1 MTRERGDGVDETT
14 DSATVLHEA
23 DGGAAVEPAFRNLY
37 EAFLAT
43 ESRIPDDT
51 AIVDDTLDLT
61 WTWSQLGER
70 VRATAGGF
78 RSLGLGPSGTVAFL
92 MRNRADFIPSDLAA
106 VSIGALPFS
115 IYTTSSDE
123 QIEYLLSDSKASVAV
138 VEAVHAE
145 RFMNL
150 RDRLPDLEHVVTI
163 EGGGGTMTI
172 EELLAIDPDFDPAPL
187 SADVD
192 LESPLTLIYTS
203 GTTGPPKGVTLTH
216 GNLLRM
222 LTGVT
227 EKVIRMPDRGARVIS
242 WLPAAHI
249 AERGAN
255 YYTPVMNG
263 LEVHICPD
271 PKRVVEYLAKVKPTW
286 FFAVPRI
293 WEKLKAGLEA
303 NLAGLPDEQREPAEA
318 GLRAGIEKVRL
329 EQAGQEVPTEIL
341 EAVDR
346 ADEAL
351 FSNLRAAL
359 GLDEF
364 VAVSVSAAPIPVEVL
379 EFFHAIGVPIGELWG
394 MSETCGVITINPPDR
409 IRIGTVGPP
418 APGVEVKVADDGE
431 LLCRSPYVMT
441 EYRNMPDKT
450 AEAIVDGWLHT
461 GDIGSIDADGYV
473 TILDRKKEL
482 IINAAGKNMSPA
494 NIEAHV
500 KAASP
505 LVNQC
510 VAIGDGRPYNSALI
524 VLDPDFA
531 PVWAAQNGL
540 EGKSLEELAREQAVI
555 EAISSGIS
563 EANGKLSRVEQIK
576 RFLIIPGEW
585 APGGDELTPTMKLK
599 RKPIDKKYGEEIEA
613 IYSGE
618 AGTDV
623 GG

>member
-1 MTRERGDGVDETT
+1 MLDE
-14 DSATVLHEA
+14 AN
-23 DGGAAVEPAFRNLY
+23 GGPAIEPDFSNLY
-37 EAFLAT
+37 EAFVAT
-43 ESRIPDDT
+43 VDRIPDDT
-51 AIVDDTLDLT
+51 AIVDDSLDVTLT
-61 WTWSQLGER
+61 WSELGDR
-70 VRATAGGF
+70 VRATAGGY
-78 RSLGLGPSGTVAFL
+78 RSLGLGPSKTIAFL

-115 IYTTSSDE
+115 IYSTSSDE

-138 VEAVHAE
+138 VESEHAP
-145 RFMNL
+145 RFMEL
-150 RDRLPDLEHVVTI
+150 RDKLPDLEHVVTLDG
-163 EGGGGTMTI
+163 EGGTMTI
-172 EELLAIDPDFDPAPL
+172 EDLLAVDPDFDPGPF
-187 SADVD
+187 SAEVD

-227 EKVIRMPDRGARVIS
+227 DQIIRMPDRGAKVIS

-255 YYTPVMNG
+255 YYTPVMQG

-303 NLAGLPDEQREPAEA
+303 NLAGLPEEQRVPAQAGLEA
-318 GLRAGIEKVRL
+318 GLQKIRL
-329 EQAGQEVPTEIL
+329 EQAGEPVPAEIE
-341 EAVDR
+341 EAVAR

-351 FSNLRAAL
+351 FSKLRAAL

-379 EFFHAIGVPIGELWG
+379 EFFHAIGIPIGELWG

-409 IRIGTVGPP
+409 IKIGTVGPP
-418 APGVEVKVADDGE
+418 APGVEVKVAEDGE

-450 AEAIVDGWLHT
+450 SEAIIDGWLHT
-461 GDIGSIDADGYV
+461 GDIGSIDEEGYV

-510 VAIGDGRPYNSALI
+510 VAIGNGRPYNSALI

-531 PVWAAQNGL
+531 PVWASQNGL
-540 EGKSLEELAREQAVI
+540 EGMTLEDLATQEAVI
-555 EAISSGIS
+555 DALGASISV
-563 EANGKLSRVEQIK
+563 ANEKLSRVEQIK
-576 RFLIIPGEW
+576 RFLVIPGEW

-599 RKPIDKKYGEEIEA
+599 RKPIDSKYEDRIEA
-613 IYSGE
+613 LYSGE
-618 AGTDV
+618 VGTDV

>member
-1 MTRERGDGVDETT
+1 MLDE
-14 DSATVLHEA
+14 AN
-23 DGGAAVEPAFRNLY
+23 GGPAIEPEFSNLY
-37 EAFLAT
+37 EAFVAT
-43 ESRIPDDT
+43 VDRIPDDT
-51 AIVDDTLDLT
+51 AIVDDSLDVTLT
-61 WTWSQLGER
+61 WSELGDR
-70 VRATAGGF
+70 VRATAGGY
-78 RSLGLGPSGTVAFL
+78 RSLGLGPSKTIAFL

-115 IYTTSSDE
+115 IYSTSSDE

-138 VEAVHAE
+138 VESEHAP
-145 RFMNL
+145 RFMEL
-150 RDRLPDLEHVVTI
+150 RDSLPDLEHVVTLDG
-163 EGGGGTMTI
+163 EGGTMTI
-172 EELLAIDPDFDPAPL
+172 EDLLAVDPDFDPAPF
-187 SADVD
+187 SAEVD

-227 EKVIRMPDRGARVIS
+227 DQIIRMPDRGAKVIS

-255 YYTPVMNG
+255 YYTPVMQG

-303 NLAGLPDEQREPAEA
+303 NLAGLPEEQRVPAQAGLEA
-318 GLRAGIEKVRL
+318 GLQKIRL
-329 EQAGQEVPTEIL
+329 EQAGEPVPAEIE
-341 EAVDR
+341 EAVAR

-351 FSNLRAAL
+351 FSKLRAAL

-379 EFFHAIGVPIGELWG
+379 EFFHAIGIPIGELWG

-409 IRIGTVGPP
+409 IKIGTVGPP
-418 APGVEVKVADDGE
+418 APGVEVKVAEDGE

-450 AEAIVDGWLHT
+450 SEAIIDGWLHT
-461 GDIGSIDADGYV
+461 GDIGSIDEEGYV

-510 VAIGDGRPYNSALI
+510 VAIGNGRPYNSALI

-531 PVWAAQNGL
+531 PVWASQNGL
-540 EGKSLEELAREQAVI
+540 EGMTLEDLATQEAVI
-555 EAISSGIS
+555 DALGASISV
-563 EANGKLSRVEQIK
+563 ANEKLSRVEQIK
-576 RFLIIPGEW
+576 RFLVIPGEW

-599 RKPIDKKYGEEIEA
+599 RKPIDSKYEDRIEA
-613 IYSGE
+613 LYSGE
-618 AGTDV
+618 VGTDV

>member
-1 MTRERGDGVDETT
+1 VKGDEVDETT
-14 DSATVLHEA
+14 EGGTMLDEA
-23 DGGAAVEPAFRNLY
+23 NGGPAIEPDFSNLY
-37 EAFLAT
+37 EAFVAT
-43 ESRIPDDT
+43 VDRIPDDT
-51 AIVDDTLDLT
+51 AIVDDSLDVTLT
-61 WTWSQLGER
+61 WSELGDR
-70 VRATAGGF
+70 VRATAGGY
-78 RSLGLGPSGTVAFL
+78 RSLGLGPSKTIAFL

-115 IYTTSSDE
+115 IYSTSSDE

-138 VEAVHAE
+138 VESEHAP
-145 RFMNL
+145 RFMEL
-150 RDRLPDLEHVVTI
+150 RDSLPDLEHVVTLDG
-163 EGGGGTMTI
+163 EGGTMTI
-172 EELLAIDPDFDPAPL
+172 EDLLAVDPDFDPGPF
-187 SADVD
+187 SAEVD

-227 EKVIRMPDRGARVIS
+227 DQIIRMPDRGAKVIS

-255 YYTPVMNG
+255 YYTPVMQG

-303 NLAGLPDEQREPAEA
+303 NLAGLPEEQRVPAQAGLEA
-318 GLRAGIEKVRL
+318 GLQKIRL
-329 EQAGQEVPTEIL
+329 EQAGEPVPAEIE
-341 EAVDR
+341 EAVAR

-351 FSNLRAAL
+351 FSKLRAAL

-379 EFFHAIGVPIGELWG
+379 EFFHAIGIPIGELWG

-409 IRIGTVGPP
+409 IKIGTVGPP
-418 APGVEVKVADDGE
+418 APGVEVKVAEDGE

-450 AEAIVDGWLHT
+450 SEAIIDGWLHT
-461 GDIGSIDADGYV
+461 GDIGSIDEEGYV

-510 VAIGDGRPYNSALI
+510 VAIGNGRPYNSALI

-531 PVWAAQNGL
+531 PVWASQNGL
-540 EGKSLEELAREQAVI
+540 EGMTLEDLATQEAVI
-555 EAISSGIS
+555 DALGASISV
-563 EANGKLSRVEQIK
+563 ANEKLSRVEQIK
-576 RFLIIPGEW
+576 RFLVIPGEW

-599 RKPIDKKYGEEIEA
+599 RKPIDSKYEDRIEA
-613 IYSGE
+613 LYSGE
-618 AGTDV
+618 VGTDV

>member
-1 MTRERGDGVDETT
+1 MT

-540 EGKSLEELAREQAVI
+540 EGKSLEELASEQAVI

>member
-1 MTRERGDGVDETT
+1 VKGDEVDETT
-14 DSATVLHEA
+14 EGGTMLDEA
-23 DGGAAVEPAFRNLY
+23 NGGPAIEPDFSNLY
-37 EAFLAT
+37 EAFVAT
-43 ESRIPDDT
+43 VDRIPDDT
-51 AIVDDTLDLT
+51 AIVDDSLDVTLT
-61 WTWSQLGER
+61 WSELGDR
-70 VRATAGGF
+70 VRATAGGY
-78 RSLGLGPSGTVAFL
+78 RSLGLGPSKTIAFL

-115 IYTTSSDE
+115 IYSTSSDE

-138 VEAVHAE
+138 VESEHAP
-145 RFMNL
+145 RFMEL
-150 RDRLPDLEHVVTI
+150 RDKLPDLEHVVTLDG
-163 EGGGGTMTI
+163 EGGTMTI
-172 EELLAIDPDFDPAPL
+172 EDLMAVDPDFDPGPF
-187 SADVD
+187 SAEVD

-227 EKVIRMPDRGARVIS
+227 DQIIRMPDRGAKVIS

-255 YYTPVMNG
+255 YYTPVMQG

-303 NLAGLPDEQREPAEA
+303 NLAGLPEEQRVPAQAGLEA
-318 GLRAGIEKVRL
+318 GLQKIRL
-329 EQAGQEVPTEIL
+329 EQAGEPVPAEIE
-341 EAVDR
+341 EAVAR

-351 FSNLRAAL
+351 FSKLRAAL

-379 EFFHAIGVPIGELWG
+379 EFFHAIGIPIGELWG

-409 IRIGTVGPP
+409 IKIGTVGPP
-418 APGVEVKVADDGE
+418 APGVEVKVAEDGE

-450 AEAIVDGWLHT
+450 SEAIIDGWLHT
-461 GDIGSIDADGYV
+461 GDIGSIDEEGYV

-510 VAIGDGRPYNSALI
+510 VAIGNGRPYNSALI

-531 PVWAAQNGL
+531 PVWASQNGL
-540 EGKSLEELAREQAVI
+540 EGMTLEDLATQEAVI
-555 EAISSGIS
+555 DALGASISV
-563 EANGKLSRVEQIK
+563 ANEKLSRVEQIK
-576 RFLIIPGEW
+576 RFLVIPGEW

-599 RKPIDKKYGEEIEA
+599 RKPIDSKYEDRIEA
-613 IYSGE
+613 LYSGE
-618 AGTDV
+618 VGTDV

>member
-1 MTRERGDGVDETT
+1 MLDE
-14 DSATVLHEA
+14 AN
-23 DGGAAVEPAFRNLY
+23 GGPAIEPDFSNLY
-37 EAFLAT
+37 EAFVAT
-43 ESRIPDDT
+43 VDRIPDDT
-51 AIVDDTLDLT
+51 AIVDDSLDVTLT
-61 WTWSQLGER
+61 WSELGDR
-70 VRATAGGF
+70 VRATAGGY
-78 RSLGLGPSGTVAFL
+78 RSLGLGPSKTIAFL

-115 IYTTSSDE
+115 IYSTSSDE

-138 VEAVHAE
+138 VESEHAP
-145 RFMNL
+145 RFMEL
-150 RDRLPDLEHVVTI
+150 RDSLPDLEHVVTLDG
-163 EGGGGTMTI
+163 EGGTMTI
-172 EELLAIDPDFDPAPL
+172 EDLLAVDPDFDPGPF
-187 SADVD
+187 SAEVD

-227 EKVIRMPDRGARVIS
+227 DQIIRMPDRGAKVIS

-255 YYTPVMNG
+255 YYTPVMQG

-303 NLAGLPDEQREPAEA
+303 NLAGLPEEQRVPAQAGLEA
-318 GLRAGIEKVRL
+318 GLQKIRL
-329 EQAGQEVPTEIL
+329 EQAGEPVPAEIE
-341 EAVDR
+341 EAVAR

-351 FSNLRAAL
+351 FSKLRAAL

-379 EFFHAIGVPIGELWG
+379 EFFHAIGIPIGELWG

-409 IRIGTVGPP
+409 IKIGTVGPP
-418 APGVEVKVADDGE
+418 APGVEVKVAEDGE

-450 AEAIVDGWLHT
+450 SEAIIDGWLHT
-461 GDIGSIDADGYV
+461 GDIGSIDEEGYV

-510 VAIGDGRPYNSALI
+510 VAIGNGRPYNSALI

-531 PVWAAQNGL
+531 PVWASQNGL
-540 EGKSLEELAREQAVI
+540 EGMTLEDLATQEAVI
-555 EAISSGIS
+555 DALGASISV
-563 EANGKLSRVEQIK
+563 ANEKLSRVEQIK
-576 RFLIIPGEW
+576 RFLVIPGEW

-599 RKPIDKKYGEEIEA
+599 RKPIDSKYEDRIEA
-613 IYSGE
+613 LYSGE
-618 AGTDV
+618 VGTDV

>member
-1 MTRERGDGVDETT
+1 MDETT
-14 DSATVLHEA
+14 EGGTMVDEA
-23 DGGAAVEPAFRNLY
+23 NGGPAIEPDFSNLY
-37 EAFLAT
+37 EAFVAT
-43 ESRIPDDT
+43 VDRIPDDT
-51 AIVDDTLDLT
+51 AIVDDSLDVTLT
-61 WTWSQLGER
+61 WSELGDR
-70 VRATAGGF
+70 VRATAGGY
-78 RSLGLGPSGTVAFL
+78 RSLGLGPSKTIAFL

-115 IYTTSSDE
+115 IYSTSSDE

-138 VEAVHAE
+138 VESEHAP
-145 RFMNL
+145 RFMEL
-150 RDRLPDLEHVVTI
+150 RDSLPDLEHVVTLDG
-163 EGGGGTMTI
+163 EGGTMTI
-172 EELLAIDPDFDPAPL
+172 EDLMAVDPDFDPGPF
-187 SADVD
+187 SAEVD

-227 EKVIRMPDRGARVIS
+227 DQIIRMPDRGAKVIS

-255 YYTPVMNG
+255 YYTPVMQG

-303 NLAGLPDEQREPAEA
+303 NLAGLPEEQRVPAQAGLEA
-318 GLRAGIEKVRL
+318 GLQKIRL
-329 EQAGQEVPTEIL
+329 EQAGEPVPAEIE
-341 EAVDR
+341 EAVAR

-351 FSNLRAAL
+351 FSKLRAAL

-379 EFFHAIGVPIGELWG
+379 EFFHAIGIPIGELWG

-409 IRIGTVGPP
+409 IKIGTVGPP
-418 APGVEVKVADDGE
+418 APGVEIKVAEDGE
-431 LLCRSPYVMT
+431 LVCRSPYVMT

-450 AEAIVDGWLHT
+450 SEAIIDGWLHT
-461 GDIGSIDADGYV
+461 GDIGSIDEEGYV

-510 VAIGDGRPYNSALI
+510 VAIGNGRPYNSALI

-531 PVWAAQNGL
+531 PVWASQNGL
-540 EGKSLEELAREQAVI
+540 EGMTLEDLATEEAVI
-555 EAISSGIS
+555 EALGASISV
-563 EANGKLSRVEQIK
+563 ANEKLSRVEQIK
-576 RFLIIPGEW
+576 RFLVIPGEW

-599 RKPIDKKYGEEIEA
+599 RKPIDSKYEDRIEA
-613 IYSGE
+613 LYSGE
-618 AGTDV
+618 VGTDV